1 MDERAKKNYK
11 EYYEDL
17 YLIGSGGFGVV
28 FKGKEKGKEKN
39 KDELRAIKVINLQK
53 IKENLINENETNT
66 DLKEQLELCIK
77 EVKTEFEN
85 MFFK

>member
-17 YLIGSGGFGVV
+17 DLIGSGGFGVV

-39 KDELRAIKVINLQK
+39 
-53 IKENLINENETNT
+53 
-66 DLKEQLELCIK
+66 
-77 EVKTEFEN
+77 
-85 MFFK
+85 